1 MAPATEKTALADG
14 RSSKRP
20 CHGDAEVAENGAGY
34 SKIDAE
40 IRRGRRRAILP
51 VIIIAAAVTFASI
64 AYKHEYPNGA
74 APEIDDLEA
83 TKAEPLDA
91 GAADDDAGAA
101 DGGGGGAL
109 AVAAAT
115 DAFAAW
121 TSEEMTIVA
130 DNHYTR
136 KYGAVRSKSEYP
148 SMKGADLVEPYVN
161 TTLTVAGV
169 PSNQDWEYQWQIVS
183 PAGVTFDLGYTD
195 ACDFMFTTV
204 TTDETDSWKVYL
216 YAYARTGADL
226 KMQAQTSKRLVCKYV
241 RRELRTLFEE
251 DRKEVLSALKQI
263 HSLSS
268 EAGTTKFGT
277 PFYNYVT
284 LTAMHNSNT
293 YCYHDGLQFLTSH
306 PMFSLM
312 VEKTMQNINPKLTL
326 PYWDFLVEG
335 KEYGA
340 DFYKSFVYGNDYF
353 GSVDN
358 GAADSYTMRSGSY
371 FTGIPHAWDADGD
384 ISGTNHN
391 AHGGVFDGYNENAN
405 QTLKRSNEFCGLANT
420 QTWPVPDDLFNCMV
434 NASWLYGWDECME
447 NNIHANFHGWHG
459 GAWDCA
465 VDFSTEY
472 LDDKW
477 DGQLDKGQLGFLGP
491 MARAAWYQY
500 APSNNWTHCPRT
512 FACNSAT
519 HTGGCK
525 CSSKLDVDKM
535 TDEEVDGWAQPFIDE
550 VLNGQYQYD
559 KWLEADSKGVW
570 WWKNMD
576 TERSYLFN
584 RLMLKWGSSPGFA
597 GAMGGGPASNDPIF
611 WVIHPLFEKAAHA
624 WLLSDALSGGKYKG
638 WTDSGACPGTGS
650 SHNDTM
656 PFPDLFTGTDVK
668 FNNRQLWEKL
678 DPSTSDMLPYIYDQF
693 DTWGGETFNP
703 FIGPP

>member
-1 MAPATEKTALADG
+1 
-14 RSSKRP
+14 
-20 CHGDAEVAENGAGY
+20 
-34 SKIDAE
+34 
-40 IRRGRRRAILP
+40 
-51 VIIIAAAVTFASI
+51 
-64 AYKHEYPNGA
+64 
-74 APEIDDLEA
+74 
-83 TKAEPLDA
+83 
-91 GAADDDAGAA
+91 
-101 DGGGGGAL
+101 
-109 AVAAAT
+109 
-115 DAFAAW
+115 
-121 TSEEMTIVA
+121 
-130 DNHYTR
+130 
-136 KYGAVRSKSEYP
+136 
-148 SMKGADLVEPYVN
+148 MKGSALVEPYVN

-216 YAYARTGADL
+216 YAYARTGAEL
-226 KMQAQTSKRLVCKYV
+226 KMQAQTSKTLVCKYV

-268 EAGTTKFGT
+268 EAGYDKYGT

-371 FTGIPHAWDADGD
+371 FTGIPHAWDSDGD

-405 QTLKRSNEFCGLANT
+405 HTLKRSNEFCGLPNT

-465 VDFSTEY
+465 VDFTALHTANTTLY
-472 LDDKW
+472 PTKVLD
-477 DGQLDKGQLGFLGP
+477 FLGASAVVVWDH
-491 MARAAWYQY
+491 MAKDDAGEVECASARCDADEDCRCTCAVDIDRCENP
-500 APSNNWTHCPRT
+500 AVSLSLSLSVSRRPSLFLSRR
-512 FACNSAT
+512 
-519 HTGGCK
+519 
-525 CSSKLDVDKM
+525 
-535 TDEEVDGWAQPFIDE
+535 DG
-550 VLNGQYQYD
+550 
-559 KWLEADSKGVW
+559 EA
-570 WWKNMD
+570 
-576 TERSYLFN
+576 
-584 RLMLKWGSSPGFA
+584 
-597 GAMGGGPASNDPIF
+597 
-611 WVIHPLFEKAAHA
+611 
-624 WLLSDALSGGKYKG
+624 
-638 WTDSGACPGTGS
+638 
-650 SHNDTM
+650 
-656 PFPDLFTGTDVK
+656 
-668 FNNRQLWEKL
+668 
-678 DPSTSDMLPYIYDQF
+678 
-693 DTWGGETFNP
+693 
-703 FIGPP
+703 

>member
-1 MAPATEKTALADG
+1 M
-14 RSSKRP
+14 
-20 CHGDAEVAENGAGY
+20 
-34 SKIDAE
+34 
-40 IRRGRRRAILP
+40 
-51 VIIIAAAVTFASI
+51 
-64 AYKHEYPNGA
+64 
-74 APEIDDLEA
+74 
-83 TKAEPLDA
+83 
-91 GAADDDAGAA
+91 
-101 DGGGGGAL
+101 
-109 AVAAAT
+109 
-115 DAFAAW
+115 
-121 TSEEMTIVA
+121 
-130 DNHYTR
+130 
-136 KYGAVRSKSEYP
+136 
-148 SMKGADLVEPYVN
+148 
-161 TTLTVAGV
+161 
-169 PSNQDWEYQWQIVS
+169 
-183 PAGVTFDLGYTD
+183 
-195 ACDFMFTTV
+195 
-204 TTDETDSWKVYL
+204 
-216 YAYARTGADL
+216 
-226 KMQAQTSKRLVCKYV
+226 CKYV

-611 WVIHPLFEKAAHA
+611 WVIHPLFEGRARVAAERRALGRQVQGLDRQRRVPRHGLEPQRHDAVPRPLHGHRRQVQQPAALGEAGPEQERYAPLHLRPVRHVGRRDVQPVHRPAVRTRTPDACVGREAARSGRGLGDGGVFAIKVARHGAAQDRYKHLSTRDAAVRGNSAPTGHSSPAPLSCPSARRA
-624 WLLSDALSGGKYKG
+624 WRCGSKNEAVPEAVVEMRVHPTHRGHLQAEVGVVLD
-638 WTDSGACPGTGS
+638 GAAAPAA
-650 SHNDTM
+650 
-656 PFPDLFTGTDVK
+656 V
-668 FNNRQLWEKL
+668 
-678 DPSTSDMLPYIYDQF
+678 
-693 DTWGGETFNP
+693 
-703 FIGPP
+703 